1 MSPDGMSLLNE
12 RWPVRLPAAE
22 VTSAVMME
30 HHIFVQEDHGVAW
43 VSTRERLTNN
53 YVAGLSFRQFHP
65 MEIIGLHIFE
75 IQVLFPKPPS
85 LRPLKIRQVDT
96 AEMVRITKKGV
107 AIHHP
112 MLEPAAKQ
120 MRYCPELEQPAIRC
134 QPPWQVSQHL
144 RMTICT

>member
-30 HHIFVQEDHGVAW
+30 NHIFVQEDHGVAW
-43 VSTRERLTNN
+43 VSTRERLAND

-75 IQVLFPKPPS
+75 IQVLFPQPPP
-85 LRPLKIRQVDT
+85 LRPLKIRQVDA
-96 AEMVRITKKGV
+96 AEMIRITKKGV